1 MEQDV
6 ATLKEMERRAKEASQ
21 MSRALLDAAP
31 VVIIFYDENLNF
43 IDGNDKCAEL
53 FGTTKEECLKNF
65 FNYSPPYQ
73 NDGQKSSEK
82 GAKLMRQALQEDKE
96 LVFDW
101 MHRHSSGKLMPCEV
115 TITRVMSGGK
125 YIGMACIYNLTNVKE
140 TEKALAEANEMNR
153 TLLDA
158 APVGMTL
165 LDENLRIVDCNEE
178 ICRML
183 GTTKD
188 YYLEH
193 FFEFAP
199 EHQSDGE
206 KSIEKTTRMMK
217 MLMTDGKAQT
227 FDWLHRD
234 SSGKIIPCE
243 VTQKRIMQNGKYVCV
258 GSAYDLRN
266 LKEAEKALAT
276 ANDLNKALLESVPVG
291 LVIHD
296 DNLKLVDCNNK
307 LCEIFG
313 ADKETILNNYAD
325 FCPEFQPN
333 GDNSAEKII
342 QIMQNALKGMYQVF
356 EWEHRSSSGR
366 SIPCEVTVTSVMI
379 DGRYTGIACVYD
391 LSNLKNAEKAIAE
404 AEAFANVIAEASP
417 LAFILFDEEW
427 NVLDCN
433 STALH
438 LFGCQDKQ
446 TLMDN
451 YWVKLI
457 PEYQNDGRKS
467 EDKADQMREKA
478 LKDGRIIYE
487 NQQKTMSG
495 ETIPVESTLT
505 TLVIENKKYLISF
518 KYDLRNINRLTENIH
533 AQSILLK
540 TRLEQ
545 QEILSEM
552 TKSLIG
558 KDDIKKMIETALGK
572 LGRYLRADR
581 VVVASIDN
589 ESENVK
595 REYMWFSSHA
605 PRFNDNEAVPNHLVI
620 DNFPEELS
628 AISIAPVINSK
639 MAGES
644 TKETFRALADINVGG
659 FLWSAIYVEGKLWGA
674 ISVEQCNKPRE
685 WTDSE
690 QLFVSM
696 TASTIASAIVRD
708 IYYKRLDMALR
719 QATAAS
725 KAKGEF
731 LSNMSHEMRTPL
743 NAIIGMT
750 TIGRT
755 APTIERKNYSLD
767 KIQDASTHLLG
778 VINDVLDMSK
788 IEANK
793 LELSPVEFNF
803 EKMLQRVVTV
813 INFRMDEKRH
823 NFIVNIDSKMP
834 GFIIGDDQRLAQV
847 ITNLLSNA
855 VKFTS
860 DGGEIELKASMIGRV
875 SEMCELRIEVRDS
888 GIGISPEQQTHLFKA
903 FGQAD
908 SGTSRTF
915 GGTGLGLAIS
925 KRIVELM
932 NGHIWVESELGKGAK
947 FIFTVIMRCSEKPL
961 EALLAAGINKNTIR
975 ILAVSEDQKTRE
987 YFSDIFK
994 SLGMKCDIAQD
1005 GAEANYMT
1013 QTDYDIYFIDS
1024 DIHEIKC
1031 IELTQIIKSKN
1042 EKAVVVIIASV
1053 SEWAAMEDS
1062 ASQVRVDKHLLKP
1075 LFTPMIID
1083 CINENISAFHGETH
1097 DVLTESEFAGKHI
1110 LLAEDIEI
1118 NREIIMSLLEDS
1130 GLNIDCAKNGLEA
1143 LEMVQAAP
1151 DKYDLIFMDMQM
1163 PQMDGLEA
1171 TRQIRAIPSLA
1182 SRKLPI
1188 IAMTANVFKE
1198 DIDQC
1203 IAAGMD
1209 DHIGKPIN
1217 VEEVYNKLRNHIFHS
1232 S

>member
-1 MEQDV
+1 MEHDV
-6 ATLKEMERRAKEASQ
+6 AILKEMERRAKEASE
-21 MSRALLDAAP
+21 MS
-31 VVIIFYDENLNF
+31 
-43 IDGNDKCAEL
+43 
-53 FGTTKEECLKNF
+53 
-65 FNYSPPYQ
+65 
-73 NDGQKSSEK
+73 
-82 GAKLMRQALQEDKE
+82 
-96 LVFDW
+96 
-101 MHRHSSGKLMPCEV
+101 
-115 TITRVMSGGK
+115 
-125 YIGMACIYNLTNVKE
+125 
-140 TEKALAEANEMNR
+140 R

-165 LDENLRIVDCNEE
+165 IDENLRIVDCNEE

-183 GTTKD
+183 GTTKE

-193 FFEFAP
+193 FFEFCP
-199 EHQSDGE
+199 ELQADGE
-206 KSIEKTTRMMK
+206 KSVEKTTRMMK
-217 MLMTDGKAQT
+217 VLMTDGKTQA

-234 SSGKIIPCE
+234 SSGNIIPCE
-243 VTQKRIMQNGKYVCV
+243 VTQKRVMQNGKYVCV

-266 LKEAEKALAT
+266 LKNAEKALAT
-276 ANDLNKALLESVPVG
+276 ANELNKALLEAAPVG
-291 LVIHD
+291 IVIHD
-296 DNLKLVDCNNK
+296 DNLKLIDCNNK

-313 ADKETILNNYAD
+313 ATKERILNNFAE
-325 FCPEFQPN
+325 FCPEYQPN
-333 GDNSAEKII
+333 GDNSADKII
-342 QIMQNALKGMYQVF
+342 QIMQNALKGMYQIF
-356 EWEHRSSSGR
+356 EWTHINSAGKI
-366 SIPCEVTVTSVMI
+366 IPCEVTVTSVMLG
-379 DGRYTGIACVYD
+379 GRYVGIACIYD
-391 LSNLKNAEKAIAE
+391 LSNLKEAEKAVAE
-404 AEAFANVIAEASP
+404 AETFANVIAEASP
-417 LAFILFDEEW
+417 LAYILFDEDW

-433 STALH
+433 SKALL
-438 LFGCQDKQ
+438 LFGCSDKQ
-446 TLMDN
+446 TLKDN

-467 EDKADQMREKA
+467 EDKANQMRTKA
-478 LKDGRIIYE
+478 LKDGRIVYE
-487 NQQKTMSG
+487 NQQKTMGG

-505 TLVIENKKYLISF
+505 TLVIDNKKYLISF

-533 AQSILLK
+533 AQSKLLK

-545 QEILSEM
+545 QEIMSEI

-558 KDDIKKMIETALGK
+558 KENIKKMIENGLGK

-581 VVVASIDN
+581 VVVGSIN
-589 ESENVK
+589 KESDYVT
-595 REYMWFSSHA
+595 REYVWYSPNA
-605 PRFNDNEAVPNHLVI
+605 PKLPDNIEVPNRLVM
-620 DNFPEELS
+620 DSFPDELPS
-628 AISIAPVINSK
+628 ISIAPVVNSK
-639 MAGES
+639 LAGES
-644 TKETFRALADINVGG
+644 RNEAYRVLADINIGG
-659 FLWSAIYVEGKLWGA
+659 FMWSAIYVEGKLWGA
-674 ISVEQCNKPRE
+674 ISVEQCNKSRE

-690 QLFVSM
+690 QIFVSM

-708 IYYKRLDMALR
+708 IYYKRLDKALN

-755 APTIERKNYSLD
+755 AQTIERKNYSLD

-860 DGGEIELKASMIGRV
+860 DGGEIELKASVLGRI

-932 NGHIWVESELGKGAK
+932 NGRIWVESDIGKGAK

-961 EALLAAGINKNTIR
+961 DTLLTAGINKNILR
-975 ILAVSEDQKTRE
+975 ILAVSEEQKTRD
-987 YFSDIFK
+987 YFADVFR
-994 SLGMKCDIAQD
+994 SLGIKCDIARD

-1013 QTDYDIYFIDS
+1013 QTGYDIYFIDS
-1024 DIHEIKC
+1024 DIREINC

-1042 EKAVVVIIASV
+1042 EKAVVVIVASV
-1053 SEWAAMEDS
+1053 SDWAAMEDS
-1062 ASQVRVDKHLLKP
+1062 AARARVDKHLLKP

-1083 CINENISAFHGETH
+1083 CINENTSHLQGETS
-1097 DVLTESEFAGKHI
+1097 DNPAGGEFEGKHI
-1110 LLAEDIEI
+1110 LLAEDIDI

-1130 GLNIDCAKNGLEA
+1130 GLVIDCAKNGLEA
-1143 LEMVQAAP
+1143 LEMTEAAP
-1151 DKYDLIFMDMQM
+1151 DKYDLIFMDVQM

-1171 TRQIRAIPSLA
+1171 TRKIRALPSLA

-1203 IAAGMD
+1203 IDAGMD

-1217 VEEVYNKLRNHIFHS
+1217 VEEVYDKLRNYIHHS